1 MLVPNYYF
9 DTVYDIPL
17 SLLHREGV
25 RCLLSDIDNTLV
37 PYDTE
42 HPTAENRAW
51 FERLA
56 AEGIRVLFVSN
67 NHAPRVERYVGDMCI
82 PYAADAGKPGVKK
95 YRALTAAYGYAPEE
109 CAAVGDQIF
118 TDVLAASRF
127 GAKSILVRPIKP
139 VENTFF
145 RVKRFFET
153 PFVWAARRKMR
164 RFATSESVRKG
175 EE

>member
-1 MLVPNYYF
+1 MLVPSYFF

-25 RCLLSDIDNTLV
+25 RCLLMDIDNTLV
-37 PYDTE
+37 PYDVE
-42 HPTAENRAW
+42 CPTAENRAW
-51 FERLA
+51 FDRLS
-56 AEGIRVLFVSN
+56 AEGIQILFVSN
-67 NHAPRVERYVGDMCI
+67 NHAPRVERYVGDMDI

-95 YRALTAAYGYAPEE
+95 YRALTAAYGFAPGE

-145 RVKRFFET
+145 RFKRFFET
-153 PFVWAARRKMR
+153 PFVWAGRRKMR
-164 RFATSESVRKG
+164 RFAAEDSVRKG
-175 EE
+175 E